1 MQDTFQNLKETL
13 NQRGDFATG
22 GELNEAAHN
31 LLGFFELL
39 LQIDREQKE
48 RRNENL
54 RSEHSIHQAR

>member
-1 MQDTFQNLKETL
+1 MEDS
-13 NQRGDFATG
+13 FAEIRESIRNHAPNDSDQ
-22 GELNEAAHN
+22 ELNESALS

-39 LQIDREQKE
+39 LQIDKEQKD